1 MKNVIKLLTVL
12 FLCVFFNNSA
22 EAQVSFD
29 LDKEVDFTTYKTY
42 SFAGW
47 QENSDKLLSNIDK
60 KRIQE
65 SFKSEFTIR
74 DMDYLLG
81 NADVVVSLFLVIDGN
96 YKKEGTLVAEMVD
109 VSADKLVWRGVL
121 KKKIKVMST
130 KRGVT
135 IPKSVSKIMKKY
147 PIAPSKK

>member
-1 MKNVIKLLTVL
+1 MKNLIKLFTVL
-12 FLCVFFNNSA
+12 FLCVFFNNTA
-22 EAQVSFD
+22 EAQISFD
-29 LDKEVDFTTYKTY
+29 FDKDADFTKYKTY

-47 QENSDKLLSNIDK
+47 QENSDRLLNNIDK

-81 NADVVVSLFLVIDGN
+81 NADVVVALYLEIEGG
-96 YKKEGTLVAEMVD
+96 YKKSAILVVEIHEGALD
-109 VSADKLVWRGVL
+109 NLVWRGVS
-121 KKKIKVMST
+121 KKKIKESS
-130 KRGVT
+130 KRGT
-135 IPKSVSKIMKKY
+135 RIPKLVSKIMKNY